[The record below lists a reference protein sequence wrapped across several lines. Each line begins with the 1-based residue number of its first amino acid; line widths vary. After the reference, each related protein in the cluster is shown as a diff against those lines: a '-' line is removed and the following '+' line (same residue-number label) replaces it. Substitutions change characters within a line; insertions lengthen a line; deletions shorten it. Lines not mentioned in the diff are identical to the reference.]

1 MAGGFSPINSRKLPI
16 IVGLV
21 AMAVFTFVAAETPS
35 NVVAVMAISA
45 AVFFAGGA
53 SGMSWALASV
63 AAPAHCTAS
72 LGSIQNFGGYLGGAL
87 APTVTGFIV
96 QATGTFVPALLVGA
110 VIALASAL
118 AYLVVIPNR
127 PIRSAEL
134 GVAAPSARP
143 SGALHVTSHAPDGR
157 GLGRRVSLSAGWQ
170 LHLPPRISTR
180 DFTSARHWIAIAMPN
195 GRCRMHGG
203 RSAGAPRG
211 ERNGNWRGGF

>member
-1 MAGGFSPINSRKLPI
+1 MVWLFQAWLPGYLEIQRHMSIRTTGFVAAIPYACGVVGSIGAGWVTDRLMAGGFSPINSRKLPI
-16 IVGLV
+16 IIGLV
-21 AMAVFTFVAAETPS
+21 AMAVFTFVAAKTPS

-72 LGSIQNFGGYLGGAL
+72 LGSIQNFGGYVGGAL
-87 APTVTGFIV
+87 APTITGFIV

-110 VIALASAL
+110 AIALASAL

-134 GVAAPSARP
+134 GVTAPSVRP
-143 SGALHVTSHAPDGR
+143 SGV
-157 GLGRRVSLSAGWQ
+157 
-170 LHLPPRISTR
+170 
-180 DFTSARHWIAIAMPN
+180 AM
-195 GRCRMHGG
+195 
-203 RSAGAPRG
+203 
-211 ERNGNWRGGF
+211 

>member
-1 MAGGFSPINSRKLPI
+1 MGRLIGGEPADALPQ
-16 IVGLV
+16 G
-21 AMAVFTFVAAETPS
+21 TS
-35 NVVAVMAISA
+35 NVVAVTAISA

-96 QATGTFVPALLVGA
+96 QAIGTFVPALLVGA
-110 VIALASAL
+110 AIALASAV

-127 PIRSAEL
+127 PIRSVEL

-143 SGALHVTSHAPDGR
+143 SGA
-157 GLGRRVSLSAGWQ
+157 SL
-170 LHLPPRISTR
+170 
-180 DFTSARHWIAIAMPN
+180 
-195 GRCRMHGG
+195 
-203 RSAGAPRG
+203 
-211 ERNGNWRGGF
+211 

>member
-1 MAGGFSPINSRKLPI
+1 MGRRWDPIP
-16 IVGLV
+16 
-21 AMAVFTFVAAETPS
+21 T
-35 NVVAVMAISA
+35 ISA
-45 AVFFAGGA
+45 AVVFAGGA

-134 GVAAPSARP
+134 GVAHPLHGRVARP
-143 SGALHVTSHAPDGR
+143 CDVARAPVE
-157 GLGRRVSLSAGWQ
+157 GLGAAVSLS
-170 LHLPPRISTR
+170 T
-180 DFTSARHWIAIAMPN
+180 
-195 GRCRMHGG
+195 GR
-203 RSAGAPRG
+203 
-211 ERNGNWRGGF
+211 